1 LNFAREGLLFIAIAA
16 VIAAGAFAFAVSRR
30 SWGLWLAAFVLL
42 LLALWVAYFFR
53 DPERVGER
61 GPSLVVAPADG
72 KLIMIT
78 EVDEP
83 SFVKGRAVR
92 LSIFMNVFNV
102 HVNRYPVDGVVGYV
116 HYNKGKFFNASAE
129 KSSLENEQ
137 MSVGIEMSPNDSGR
151 TARIGDSH
159 KVLVRQIAGLIARRI
174 VTYSKIG
181 DRVRQGDRMGIIRF
195 GSRVDLFLP
204 VGSTIRAKLGDVTT
218 AGVTV
223 LGELPR

>member
-1 LNFAREGLLFIAIAA
+1 LNFAREGLLFIGIAA
-16 VIAAGAFAFAVSRR
+16 AIAAGAFGFAISRR

-53 DPERVGER
+53 DPERIGDR
-61 GPSLVVAPADG
+61 GPSLVVSPADG

-83 SFVKGRAVR
+83 SFVKGRAIR

-102 HVNRYPVDGVVGYV
+102 HVNRYPVDGVVTYI
-116 HYNKGKFFNASAE
+116 HYNKGKFFNAAAE

-137 MSVGIEMSPNDSGR
+137 MSVGIETGR
-151 TARIGDSH
+151 HR
-159 KVLVRQIAGLIARRI
+159 VLVRQIAGLIARRI
-174 VTYSKIG
+174 VTYSKLG
-181 DRVRQGDRMGIIRF
+181 ESVKQGDRMGIIRF
-195 GSRVDLFLP
+195 GSRVDVFLP

-218 AGVTV
+218 AGVTILAV
-223 LGELPR
+223 LPK

>member
-1 LNFAREGLLFIAIAA
+1 MNFAREGLLFIGIAA
-16 VIAAGAFAFAVSRR
+16 VIAVSAFGFAISRR

-61 GPSLVVAPADG
+61 GPSLVVSPADG

-83 SFVKGRAVR
+83 AFMHGRAIR
-92 LSIFMNVFNV
+92 LSIFMNVFHV
-102 HVNRYPVDGVVGYV
+102 HVNRYPVNGKIGYV
-116 HYNKGKFFNASAE
+116 HYNKGKFFNAAAE

-137 MSVGIEMSPNDSGR
+137 MSVGIEAPSY
-151 TARIGDSH
+151 
-159 KVLVRQIAGLIARRI
+159 KVMVRQIAGLIARRI
-174 VTYSKIG
+174 VTYSKVG
-181 DRVRQGDRMGIIRF
+181 QEVKQGDRMGIIRF
-195 GSRVDLFLP
+195 GSRVDVFLP
-204 VGSTIRAKLGDVTT
+204 PGSTIRAKLGDATT